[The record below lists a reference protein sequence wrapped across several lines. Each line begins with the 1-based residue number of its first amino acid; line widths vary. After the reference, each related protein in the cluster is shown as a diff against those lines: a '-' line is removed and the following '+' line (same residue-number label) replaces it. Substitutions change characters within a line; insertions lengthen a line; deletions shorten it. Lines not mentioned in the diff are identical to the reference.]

1 MDAPRPSPLRVLRAA
16 QIPEPS
22 AEAHP
27 WLIEPL
33 WSAGAVGLIGGA
45 PKSGKTWLAL
55 ELAVAVGSGCRCLG
69 RFAVGR
75 PGPVLVF
82 AAEDAPHH
90 LKHRIDGLAAVRG
103 ADFAD
108 LDVHLIIE
116 HSLRLDRQA
125 DLERLRL
132 TVAALRPALLILD
145 PFVRLQRADENDAR
159 QVAAILSELRD
170 LSRAAR
176 TAVALVHHVRKNAAH
191 LPGQALRGSGDFW
204 AWGDSNLYLA
214 RSRTGLELTVEHRAA
229 PAPPPIPLRLA
240 ASAHHPD
247 SRAAAAHLQV
257 RPGPGAPPQPPP
269 LADRILAALHH
280 DRPTPHRSLRAALRV
295 RDQTLTD
302 ALRSLEA
309 AGRLARTAHGWSLSA
324 PT

>member
-1 MDAPRPSPLRVLRAA
+1 MQAPRPSPLRVVRAA

-22 AEAHP
+22 AEQHP

-33 WSAGAVGLIGGA
+33 WTSGAVGLIGGA

-69 RFAVGR
+69 HFAVGR
-75 PGPVLVF
+75 PGTVLVF

-90 LKHRIDGLAAVRG
+90 LKHRIGGLAAVRG
-103 ADFAD
+103 AEFAA

-116 HSLRLDRQA
+116 NSLRLDRQA
-125 DLERLRL
+125 DLDRLRL
-132 TVAALRPALLILD
+132 TVAAHRPSLLILD

-170 LSRAAR
+170 LSRVAG
-176 TAVALVHHVRKNAAH
+176 TAVALVHHVRKNAAQ

-214 RSRTGLELTVEHRAA
+214 RSRSGLQLTVEHRAA
-229 PAPPPIPLRLA
+229 PAPPPIPLLLA
-240 ASAHHPD
+240 APEHHADPC
-247 SRAAAAHLQV
+247 AAGAHLKV
-257 RPGPGAPPQPPP
+257 LSGPAAPREPPT
-269 LADRILAALHH
+269 LAERILAVLHH
-280 DRPTPHRSLRAALRV
+280 DRPTPHRTLRAALRV
-295 RDQTLTD
+295 RDQTLSD
-302 ALRSLEA
+302 ALRTLHA
-309 AGRLARTAHGWSLSA
+309 DGHLARTPHGWRLASPA
-324 PT
+324 

>member
-1 MDAPRPSPLRVLRAA
+1 M
-16 QIPEPS
+16 
-22 AEAHP
+22 
-27 WLIEPL
+27 
-33 WSAGAVGLIGGA
+33 
-45 PKSGKTWLAL
+45 
-55 ELAVAVGSGCRCLG
+55 
-69 RFAVGR
+69 GR

-90 LKHRIDGLAAVRG
+90 LKHRIGGLAAVRG
-103 ADFAD
+103 AAFAD

-125 DLERLRL
+125 DLDRLRL
-132 TVAALRPALLILD
+132 TVADLRPALLILD

-176 TAVALVHHVRKNAAH
+176 TAVALVHHVRKNGAAV
-191 LPGQALRGSGDFW
+191 PGQALRGSGDFW

-214 RSRTGLELTVEHRAA
+214 RSRCGLQLTVEHRAA
-229 PAPPPIPLRLA
+229 PAPPPISLHLA
-240 ASAHHPD
+240 APEHAADPG
-247 SRAAAAHLQV
+247 AAAAHLQV
-257 RPGPGAPPQPPP
+257 LPGPAAPPEPSP

-280 DRPTPHRSLRAALRV
+280 DRPTPHRTLRASLRV
-295 RDQTLTD
+295 RDQTLSD
-302 ALRSLEA
+302 ALRALEA

-324 PT
+324 HA

>member
-1 MDAPRPSPLRVLRAA
+1 MDAPRPSPLRVVRAA
-16 QIPEPS
+16 QVPEPS
-22 AEAHP
+22 AEQPP
-27 WLIEPL
+27 WLVEPL
-33 WSAGAVGLIGGA
+33 WTSGAVGLIGGA

-90 LKHRIDGLAAVRG
+90 LKHRIGGLAAVRG
-103 ADFAD
+103 AAFAD

-116 HSLRLDRQA
+116 NSLRLDRQA
-125 DLERLRL
+125 DLDRLRL
-132 TVAALRPALLILD
+132 TVAAHRPSLLILD

-159 QVAAILSELRD
+159 QVATILSELRD

-176 TAVALVHHVRKNAAH
+176 TAVALVHHVRKNGAAM
-191 LPGQALRGSGDFW
+191 PGQALRGSGDFW

-229 PAPPPIPLRLA
+229 PAPPPIPLMLA
-240 ASAHHPD
+240 ASEHHAD
-247 SRAAAAHLQV
+247 SRAAGAHLQV
-257 RPGPGAPPQPPP
+257 RPDPVAPREPPP
-269 LADRILAALHH
+269 LVDRILAVLHH
-280 DRPTPHRSLRAALRV
+280 DRPTPHRTLRAALRV
-295 RDQTLTD
+295 RDQTLSD
-302 ALRSLEA
+302 ALRALEA
-309 AGRLARTAHGWSLSA
+309 AGRLARTAHGWRLASPA
-324 PT
+324 

>member
-1 MDAPRPSPLRVLRAA
+1 MDAPRPAPLRVLRAA

-27 WLIEPL
+27 WLVEPL
-33 WSAGAVGLIGGA
+33 WSSGAVGLIGGA

-55 ELAVAVGSGCRCLG
+55 ELAVAVGSGRPCLG

-90 LKHRIDGLAAVRG
+90 LKHRIGGLAAVRG
-103 ADFAD
+103 AEFDA

-116 HSLRLDRQA
+116 NSLRLDRQA
-125 DLERLRL
+125 DLDRLRL
-132 TVAALRPALLILD
+132 TVAAVRPALLILD

-159 QVAAILSELRD
+159 QVAAILSELRG
-170 LSRAAR
+170 LSRAAC
-176 TAVALVHHVRKNAAH
+176 TAVALVHHVRKNGAH

-229 PAPPPIPLRLA
+229 PAPPPIPLMLA
-240 ASAHHPD
+240 APEHSADPG
-247 SRAAAAHLQV
+247 ATPAHLQV
-257 RPGPGAPPQPPP
+257 RPGPAAPREPSP

-280 DRPTPHRSLRAALRV
+280 DRPTPHRTLRAALRV
-295 RDQTLTD
+295 RDQTLSD

-309 AGRLARTAHGWSLSA
+309 AGRLARTAHGWRLAA
-324 PT
+324 PA